1 MRRVLLLSLAVVASP
16 ALAGLS
22 PDEIA
27 VIQQEQAKAVA
38 AVEEKYK
45 GRSTPADVR
54 ARMKETAAAERAV
67 LEARGV
73 KQADWVRASATLNAD
88 ERAAVDAKK
97 KALEPKADAPKKQGA
112 APGAQQDADAAEAA
126 AMDKKM
132 GLGSGKK

>member
-1 MRRVLLLSLAVVASP
+1 MARALLLSLCVVALP

-22 PDEIA
+22 PDDIA
-27 VIQQEQAKAVA
+27 AIQAEQAKAVA

-45 GRSTPADVR
+45 GKNSPADVR

-67 LEARGV
+67 LDARGV
-73 KQADWVRASATLNAD
+73 KQAEWARASATMSAD
-88 ERAAVDAKK
+88 ERAAVEAKK
-97 KALEPKADAPKKQGA
+97 KALEPKAAGSKPQA
-112 APGAQQDADAAEAA
+112 APSAAQQDADAAEAA